1 MSTSPLPGSASSTVS
16 VDSKTV
22 AQMVA
27 QGHATPAADAVAT
40 EVLALATGPRRRE
53 LRDGAPQRRRPR
65 ALVAGG
71 LAALAILTP
80 VVGTSGL
87 TDGAVAATGQ
97 TEPNALAALDVAD
110 TEQANTPESL
120 REDPAAA
127 SRAAERQ
134 ALEEA
139 QKAAEAAAAEQARQA
154 AEAAAAE
161 EARQA
166 AEAAAAEEARKAAE
180 AANRVVAPIDGP
192 ISLSSTYGPRNDP
205 LGRGSAYSFHLGQD
219 IPAAR
224 NTPIR
229 AAAAGTVIHAGA
241 GIDGRSSNLIIIQHN
256 INGQTFYTWYVH
268 MYDDGVYV
276 TPGQQVA
283 AGDVIGGVGS
293 NGNSTGPHLH
303 FEVHDAANNTMDPL
317 PWLQQHGAV

>member
-1 MSTSPLPGSASSTVS
+1 MS

-27 QGHATPAADAVAT
+27 QGHATPAADSVAT
-40 EVLALATGPRRRE
+40 EVLALATGPRRRD
-53 LRDGAPQRRRPR
+53 LRDGSPRSPRPR
-65 ALVAGG
+65 ALMAGT

-87 TDGAVAATGQ
+87 TDGAVAATGHDK
-97 TEPNALAALDVAD
+97 PNALAAIDVASP
-110 TEQANTPESL
+110 EANTPESL
-120 REDPAAA
+120 RNDPAAA

-134 ALEEA
+134 AVEEA
-139 QKAAEAAAAEQARQA
+139 QKAAEAAAAEEARKA

-161 EARQA
+161 EARRA

-180 AANRVVAPIDGP
+180 AANRVVSPIAGP
-192 ISLSSTYGPRNDP
+192 ISLTSSYGHRNDP
-205 LGRGSAYSFHLGQD
+205 LGRSSAYSFHLGQD
-219 IPAAR
+219 IAAPR
-224 NTPIR
+224 NTPIH
-229 AAAAGTVIHAGA
+229 AAAAGTVTHAGA
-241 GIDGRSSNLIIIQHN
+241 GINGRSNNLIIIQHN

-303 FEVHDAANNTMDPL
+303 FEVHDAADNTMNPL
-317 PWLQQHGAV
+317 TWLQQHGAI